1 MVNHH
6 RERVLTRR
14 LTYPSGLLQC
24 KVALLLCTVMLA
36 CSAASAQT
44 VQTVATADFEPMDK
58 KRDRTVPVRVYSTE
72 QETAVPVVL
81 FSHGLGGSREGNP
94 YLGNRW
100 AKEGFI
106 AVFIQHHGSDR
117 DVMKDVPLRQK
128 MTALKNA
135 ASLKS
140 SLARL
145 SDVSFV
151 IDQLEQWNKTA
162 NHPLFKK
169 LDLEHIGLS
178 GHSFGAV
185 TTLGVAG
192 QRRLIGPS
200 FDEKRIDAFLAMS
213 PQPGKGRSPEKTLAA
228 IDRPMLCMTGTKDD
242 SPIDPTVTPDSRQLV
257 YQALPDGD
265 KYHLVFDG
273 GHHFTFS
280 DADGFRR
287 RQRNPNHHPAI
298 ETISVKFWKAYLS
311 DDEAAKQWLQSESP
325 KSDGTL
331 QPADVWRWK

>member
-1 MVNHH
+1 MN
-6 RERVLTRR
+6 TRR
-14 LTYPSGLLQC
+14 KWMLVNRRNCLSTLFVFAAALPCSGADTQNTELVS
-24 KVALLLCTVMLA
+24 K
-36 CSAASAQT
+36 
-44 VQTVATADFEPMDK
+44 ADFEPVDK
-58 KRDRTVPVRVYSTE
+58 KRDRTVPIRVYFTD
-72 QETAVPVVL
+72 QKKAVPVVL
-81 FSHGLGGSREGNP
+81 FSHGLGGSRDGNP

-117 DVMKDVPLRQK
+117 DVMKDVPLREK
-128 MTALKNA
+128 FSALKDA

-140 SLARL
+140 SLDRL

-151 IDQLEQWNKTA
+151 IDQLEQWNQTKE
-162 NHPLFKK
+162 HPLFQKM
-169 LDLEHIGLS
+169 DLQHIGLS

-192 QRRLIGPS
+192 QRRIIGPA

-213 PQPGKGRSPEKTLAA
+213 PQPGKGLSPEKSLAG
-228 IDRPMLCMTGTKDD
+228 IERPMLCMTGTNDN
-242 SPIDPTVTPDSRQLV
+242 SPIDPTVTPEVRQLV
-257 YQALPDGD
+257 YKALPDGD

-273 GHHFTFS
+273 GNHYTFS
-280 DADGFRR
+280 DAAGILRR
-287 RQRNPNHHPAI
+287 GRNPNHHPAI

-311 DDEAAKQWLQSESP
+311 DDKAAKKWLQSESP
-325 KSDGTL
+325 MSDGTL